1 MIILPAVPDLLL
13 LAVLFISV
21 YNGSLTGEITGF
33 FSGLFLDFLSGA
45 PMGLNCLLR
54 TIIGYLT
61 GLFHNTLNVNGFFI
75 PALLGFIATILK
87 AILIQIISFF
97 FPEGIITYQIFST
110 EFLTELTLN
119 TVLAPVIFSLLSLF
133 SNFLIINRKQGN

>member
-1 MIILPAVPDLLL
+1 MPAIPDLIL

-21 YNGSLTGEITGF
+21 YNGSLTGEVTGF
-33 FSGLFLDFLSGA
+33 FSGLFLDFLSAA

-54 TIIGYLT
+54 TIIGFLT

-75 PALLGFIATILK
+75 PALLGFIATLLK
-87 AILIQIISFF
+87 AFLIQVISFF
-97 FPEGIITYQIFST
+97 FPEGIISYQIFST

-119 TVLAPVIFSLLSLF
+119 TLLAPVMFSLLSLF
-133 SNFLIINRKQGN
+133 SSFLTSNQKQEN